1 MLQFNKRYFLLTVT
15 LFVIEVL
22 IALYI
27 KDKFIR
33 PYVGDVLV
41 VMLIYCFVKT
51 FFKVAVIP
59 VAIGVLLFAF
69 TIEALQYIKIIE
81 LLGLENLK
89 LAKII
94 IGTSFA
100 WADILS
106 YIAGFLI
113 TLISEKV
120 SSKRTKI

>member
-1 MLQFNKRYFLLTVT
+1 MLQFNKQYFLFTVI

-22 IALYI
+22 IATYI

-33 PYVGDVLV
+33 PYIGDVLV
-41 VMLIYCFVKT
+41 VILIYCFVKT
-51 FFKVAVIP
+51 FIKVAVIP
-59 VAIGVLLFAF
+59 AAIGVLLFAF

-81 LLGLENLK
+81 ILGLENSK

-100 WADILS
+100 WADIFA
-106 YIAGFLI
+106 YIAGFIIILI
-113 TLISEKV
+113 PEKV
-120 SSKRTKI
+120 IINQTKR